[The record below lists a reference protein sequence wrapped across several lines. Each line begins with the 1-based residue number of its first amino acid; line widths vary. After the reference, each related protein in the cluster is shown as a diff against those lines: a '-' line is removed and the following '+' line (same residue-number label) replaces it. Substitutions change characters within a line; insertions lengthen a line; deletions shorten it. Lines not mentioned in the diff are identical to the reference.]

1 MLKSLSAGYIA
12 LGEIET
18 GRHTTHITLFTWYDP
33 FHNEVTHKCEQK
45 KNQESQTTIKWTS
58 LSGTLSKPYSD
69 SKP

>member
-1 MLKSLSAGYIA
+1 MLNSLSAGYIA
-12 LGEIET
+12 MSEIET
-18 GRHTTHITLFTWYDP
+18 GRQTIHITLFTWYDP
-33 FHNEVTHKCEQK
+33 FHEEVTQKCEQK